1 MAETKR
7 DALVAFDTFV
17 DKAVA
22 CLIKDRDALLALQLA
37 LDFGRTSVI
46 KSFPRAKSAGAGCN
60 DHAGSCVVVNGGR
73 IPQGAD
79 AGCRVP

>member
-22 CLIKDRDALLALQLA
+22 CLIKDRDALLAFYYDPAYNSRLRAIATAA
-37 LDFGRTSVI
+37 LTASLRST
-46 KSFPRAKSAGAGCN
+46 A
-60 DHAGSCVVVNGGR
+60 
-73 IPQGAD
+73 
-79 AGCRVP
+79 